1 MRWEIGGDGE
11 DLKADEADIMGRLP
25 FIAGNWKMNKTV
37 GEALEL
43 VRGLKTSLQ
52 GIEGVEVAIAPPYTV
67 LYPVAQELKGASI
80 RLASQNLFWEEKGA
94 FTGEISPVMLKEI
107 GCQYA
112 IIGHSERRQY
122 FGETDETVNRR
133 IKASFN
139 YGLKV
144 IFCIG
149 ETLQERE
156 GNFTF
161 SVVER
166 QMEEGLKGLDE
177 KAVEEM
183 VIAYEPVWAIGT
195 GRTATPDQAEEVHRF
210 IRQKLEKLYSKK
222 TAEGIRIQYG
232 GSVTP
237 ENIKGLM
244 DQANIDGA
252 LVGGASLK
260 VDSFARIVR
269 FKEM

>member
-1 MRWEIGGDGE
+1 
-11 DLKADEADIMGRLP
+11 MGRLP

-37 GEALEL
+37 EEALDL
-43 VRGLKTSLQ
+43 VRGLKVHLK
-52 GIEGVEVAIAPPYTV
+52 GIEDVEVAIAPPFTA
-67 LYPVAQELKGASI
+67 LYAISQELKGSSI
-80 RLASQNLFWEEKGA
+80 LLASQNLFWEEKGA

-107 GCQYA
+107 NCRYA

-133 IKASFN
+133 IKAAFN
-139 YGLKV
+139 HGLKV

-156 GNFTF
+156 GGLTF

-166 QMEEGLKGLDE
+166 QLGGGLKEVEE
-177 KAVEEM
+177 KAIEKI

-195 GRTATPDQAEEVHRF
+195 GKTATPEQAEEVHQF
-210 IRQKLEKLYSKK
+210 IRQKLERFYSKRIS
-222 TAEGIRIQYG
+222 EGIRIQYG

-237 ENIKGLM
+237 ESIKGLM
-244 DQANIDGA
+244 DQGNIDGA
-252 LVGGASLK
+252 LVGGASLNAETF
-260 VDSFARIVR
+260 SGIVR
-269 FKEM
+269 FKEI